1 MSHKQRAIR
10 IILLSAFFCTL
21 LVPVSYADAKRVLI
35 LNSYHEGYHWTDK
48 IMSGVKS
55 VFNKEIDVELFISYM
70 DTKRSSDSK
79 YFEQLSDLYAHKY
92 RFLKFDVIVS
102 SDDNALNFLLKYR
115 DKLFPNVPVIFC
127 GINDFQPSR
136 IANHSLFS
144 GVYESYDVSGTVNLM
159 LRLHPKTESIF
170 IITDSTHSGNDF
182 RRLAQRAEPIFAN
195 KVQFKYLTNLGREE
209 LSLTLK
215 KLPPQSLVLWAIYL
229 RTPEGVSI
237 SSEESVGLVTTSS
250 GLPTYT
256 IWDVVGQGV
265 VGGKITNPVFQ
276 GEMAAEMA
284 LKILHGSHIKDLPVT
299 GSPSVYLFDYS
310 VIKKFKIDLSVLPEN
325 STFLNRPESFY
336 DKYRKQ
342 IWVVITIFT
351 FLCTLVILLI
361 INILYRIRSE
371 NKIKKL
377 QQKLLFY
384 IENTPL
390 AVIEWS
396 PNFEVTS
403 WNRSAELIFGYSA
416 TEVIN
421 RHAMDLIVPSTTKK
435 EQQEVIELLKLGQ
448 GGTFSTNENNTKDGR
463 IIHCE
468 WYNTPLVDNKNKVF
482 GVASL
487 VLDISD
493 RKQAEEQLKASLKEK
508 NTLIDEIHHRVKNNM
523 NVVLSLLKLQ
533 ANNIEDNQIKEILKE
548 SQNRVYAMSAVHE
561 MLHGSEDLSKIYLT
575 TYLSKITTNIFQ
587 TYSVNTDKV
596 KLNSTIEKAQIG
608 LNQAYPLG
616 LIISELIS
624 NSLKYAF
631 PKDKQGEVNVSMKK
645 LNQELHLTVMDDGV
659 GMPDGFDWKNSNTL
673 GLKLVRTL
681 VENQLDG
688 SLNVESNNGTK
699 FTIKF
704 DIEN

>member
-1 MSHKQRAIR
+1 
-10 IILLSAFFCTL
+10 
-21 LVPVSYADAKRVLI
+21 
-35 LNSYHEGYHWTDK
+35 
-48 IMSGVKS
+48 MSGVKS
-55 VFNKEIDVELFISYM
+55 VFNKEVDVELFISYM

-79 YFEQLSDLYAHKY
+79 YFEQLRDLYAHKY

-115 DKLFPNVPVIFC
+115 DELFPNVPVIFC

-170 IITDSTHSGNDF
+170 IITDSTYSGNDF
-182 RRLAQRAEPIFAN
+182 RRLAKRAEPIFAN

-237 SSEESVGLVTTSS
+237 SSEESIRLVTTSS

-284 LKILHGSHIKDLPVT
+284 LKILRGSHIKDLPVT
-299 GSPSVYLFDYS
+299 GSPLVYSFDYS

-325 STFLNRPESFY
+325 STFLNKPESFY
-336 DKYRKQ
+336 DKFKKQ

-351 FLCTLVILLI
+351 FLCTLVVLLVF
-361 INILYRIRSE
+361 NILYRIRSE

-377 QQKLLFY
+377 QQKLLLHV
-384 IENTPL
+384 ENTPL
-390 AVIEWS
+390 AVIEWNT
-396 PNFEVTS
+396 NFEIIN
-403 WNRSAELIFGYSA
+403 WNRSAEMIFGYSA
-416 TEVIN
+416 TEAIN
-421 RHAMDLIVPSTTKK
+421 RHAMDLIVPSTAKK
-435 EQQEVIELLKLGQ
+435 ELQEVMDLLKLGQ

-468 WYNTPLVDNKNKVF
+468 WYNTPLVDNKSSVF
-482 GVASL
+482 GIASL

-493 RKQAEEQLKASLKEK
+493 RKQAEEKIKASLREK
-508 NTLIDEIHHRVKNNM
+508 NILIDEIHHRVKNNM
-523 NVVLSLLKLQ
+523 NVISSLLKLQ
-533 ANNIEDNQIKEILKE
+533 ANSIEDERTRDILKE
-548 SQNRVYAMSAVHE
+548 SQSRVYAMSAIHE
-561 MLHGSEDLSKIYLT
+561 TLHGSENLSEIDLKNYLT
-575 TYLSKITTNIFQ
+575 RITTSVFQ
-587 TYSVNTDKV
+587 ASFTDSKKV
-596 KLNSTIEKAQIG
+596 KLMNDIKEIPISI
-608 LNQAYPLG
+608 NQASPLG
-616 LIISELIS
+616 LVINELLS

-631 PKDKQGEVNVSMKK
+631 PDDREGEIKVSMKK
-645 LNQELHLTVMDDGV
+645 LGNALELIIMDDGV
-659 GMPDGFDWKNSNTL
+659 GMADGLDWKNSNTL
-673 GLKLVRTL
+673 GLKLIRTL

-688 SLNVESNNGTK
+688 TIDMESNNGTK

-704 DIEN
+704 NIEA